1 MSLEQRRRH
10 FFKYEKRIRELSSP
24 EKVFEYFAT
33 IGDTNKGFTMTP
45 SDIMRS
51 VVPVYPPH
59 DSDIIRAG
67 SLPGEPS
74 PGVPQHASQFFET
87 FDVDNSGGISF
98 DEWLL
103 FDVLLS
109 IPEAEV
115 DGKQFSRGV
124 FSRKIK
130 II

>member
-1 MSLEQRRRH
+1 MSLEQRRRQ

-24 EKVFEYFAT
+24 EKVFEYFST
-33 IGDTNKGFTMTP
+33 LGDHNRGFTMTP

-51 VVPVYPPH
+51 VVPVYPPEG
-59 DSDIIRAG
+59 SDIIRAG

-74 PGVPQHASQFFET
+74 PRVPQNPSAFFET
-87 FDVDNSGGISF
+87 FDVDDSGGISF

-109 IPEAEV
+109 IPEDDV
-115 DGKQFSRGV
+115 DGKSLCV
-124 FSRKIK
+124 FV
-130 II
+130 

>member
-33 IGDTNKGFTMTP
+33 HGDLTLGFTMTP
-45 SDIMRS
+45 SDVMRS

-67 SLPGEPS
+67 FLPGEPS
-74 PGVPQHASQFFET
+74 PGVPQHASTFFKT
-87 FDVDNSGGISF
+87 FDVDGSGGISF

-109 IPEAEV
+109 IPEDEV
-115 DGKQFSRGV
+115 DGNLESVNFKRN
-124 FSRKIK
+124 
-130 II
+130 

>member
-1 MSLEQRRRH
+1 MSLEQRRRQ

-24 EKVFEYFAT
+24 EKVFEYFST
-33 IGDTNKGFTMTP
+33 HGDHNSGFTMTP
-45 SDIMRS
+45 SDVMRS
-51 VVPVYPPH
+51 VVPVYPPRE
-59 DSDIIRAG
+59 SDIIRAG

-74 PGVPQHASQFFET
+74 PRVPQNSSTFFET

-109 IPEAEV
+109 IPEDDV
-115 DGKQFSRGV
+115 DGTLRICV
-124 FSRKIK
+124 D
-130 II
+130 

>member
-24 EKVFEYFAT
+24 EKVFEYFST
-33 IGDTNKGFTMTP
+33 RGDLTQGFTMTP

-51 VVPVYPPH
+51 VVPIYPPH
-59 DSDIIRAG
+59 GSDIIRAG
-67 SLPGEPS
+67 FLPGEPS
-74 PGVPQHASQFFET
+74 PGVPQHASTFFET
-87 FDVDNSGGISF
+87 FDIDGSGGISF

-109 IPEAEV
+109 IPEDEV
-115 DGKQFSRGV
+115 DGELERVEF
-124 FSRKIK
+124 
-130 II
+130 